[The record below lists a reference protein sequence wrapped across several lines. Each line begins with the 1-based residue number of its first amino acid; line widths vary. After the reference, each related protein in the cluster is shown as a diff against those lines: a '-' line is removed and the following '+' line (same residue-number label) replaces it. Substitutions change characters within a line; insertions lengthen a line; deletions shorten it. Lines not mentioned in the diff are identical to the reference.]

1 MYTVIKTPTFQRT
14 AGAFWSE
21 SEVAELVCFVADNP
35 TAGDVIPGTKALRKL
50 RWNRAG
56 MGKRG
61 GARVI
66 YFVRTAQGQVIL
78 ITAYA
83 KGDADNLPTAF
94 LNRLKELYDA

>member
-1 MYTVIKTPTFQRT
+1 MYTVIEPPTFQRT

-35 TAGDVIPGTKALRKL
+35 NAGDVIPGTKALRKL

-66 YFVRTAQGQVIL
+66 YFVRTAQGQL
-78 ITAYA
+78 TSS
-83 KGDADNLPTAF
+83 PP
-94 LNRLKELYDA
+94 